1 MNISYYIY
9 VLSLTTILS
18 YLIISPVRLP
28 QLNVRLVLV
37 LSIILIIYQTNTE
50 KIQILTTAKCEL
62 ESIFI
67 DTMAQP

>member
-9 VLSLTTILS
+9 VLSLTSILS

-50 KIQILTTAKCEL
+50 KIQILTTTKCEL
-62 ESIFI
+62 ESIFN

>member
-9 VLSLTTILS
+9 VLSLTSILS

-37 LSIILIIYQTNTE
+37 LSIKLIIYQTNTE
-50 KIQILTTAKCEL
+50 KIQILTTTKCEL

>member
-9 VLSLTTILS
+9 VLSLTSILS

-28 QLNVRLVLV
+28 QLNGRLVLV

-50 KIQILTTAKCEL
+50 KIQILTTTKCEL

>member
-9 VLSLTTILS
+9 VLSLTSILS

-50 KIQILTTAKCEL
+50 KIQILTTTKCEL